1 MATTTTVF
9 VGSKYLE
16 NVQTDQYIA
25 VGVKAIIDSVTITN
39 SSTNGANVTFQIVP
53 VSGSASSSNVM
64 VSNHYLSPG
73 ESYSC
78 PELVGHVLRPN
89 EKLSGICTVA
99 SAVVLRVSGREIS

>member
-1 MATTTTVF
+1 MATTTTVL

-25 VGVKAIIDSVTITN
+25 VGVKAVIDAVTLTN
-39 SSTNGANVTFQIVP
+39 SGGTGANVTLQIVP
-53 VSGSASSSNVM
+53 VSGSASSSNTM
-64 VSNHYLSPG
+64 ISSHYLSPG

-89 EKLSGICTVA
+89 EKLSGICMVA
-99 SAVVLRVSGREIS
+99 SAVVIRVSGREIS